1 MSPKTIASHNFTLK
15 KSKNKDKLR
24 DFDDLFRLREY
35 SRHKTLM
42 GSSLIA
48 PDEEEPHPRWGRA
61 SPQMRR
67 NLAVSSRKGL
77 VAPG

>member
-1 MSPKTIASHNFTLK
+1 MSPKTIASHNFTL
-15 KSKNKDKLR
+15 R
-24 DFDDLFRLREY
+24 DFDVLFRMREY

-48 PDEEEPHPRWGRA
+48 PDEEEPHPRRRRA
-61 SPQMRR
+61 LPQMRR
-67 NLAVSSRKGL
+67 NLAVTMRKGL